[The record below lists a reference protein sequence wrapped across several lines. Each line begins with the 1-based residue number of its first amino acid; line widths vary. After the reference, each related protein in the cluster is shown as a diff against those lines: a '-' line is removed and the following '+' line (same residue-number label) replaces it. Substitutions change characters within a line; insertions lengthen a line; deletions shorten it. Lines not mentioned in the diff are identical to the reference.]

1 MDKIKKEEILLLTLY
16 MDYPDFCWTQEMRII
31 FVILVIALLLQIGCT
46 PKKSSHDDNKEILTT
61 QSSNLDENIIE
72 SWGQQKKYFNENN
85 FEIIDWD
92 KAKNILLQEKIRGGK
107 QYHTGWLTIY
117 TMDNRKYL
125 VKQPKMDA
133 LWEFMEAKGIKP
145 QGFGTE

>member
-1 MDKIKKEEILLLTLY
+1 MREIIIILIISFFLPLGCSNQNNQAQSNNEEI
-16 MDYPDFCWTQEMRII
+16 I
-31 FVILVIALLLQIGCT
+31 
-46 PKKSSHDDNKEILTT
+46 TT
-61 QSSNLDENIIE
+61 QGADLDEEIVE
-72 SWGQQKKYFNENN
+72 SWGRQKEFFYKNY

-92 KAKNILLQEKIRGGK
+92 EAKNILLQEKIRGGK

-117 TMDNRKYL
+117 TTDDRKYL

-133 LWEFMEAKGIKP
+133 LWEFMEAKGIKL

>member
-1 MDKIKKEEILLLTLY
+1 MREIIIILIISFFLPLGCSNQNNPAQSNNEEI
-16 MDYPDFCWTQEMRII
+16 I
-31 FVILVIALLLQIGCT
+31 
-46 PKKSSHDDNKEILTT
+46 TT
-61 QSSNLDENIIE
+61 QGADLDEEIVE
-72 SWGQQKKYFNENN
+72 SWGRQKEFFYKTN

-92 KAKNILLQEKIRGGK
+92 EAKNILLQEKIRGGK

-117 TMDNRKYL
+117 TTDDRKYL

-133 LWEFMEAKGIKP
+133 LWEFMEAKGIKL

>member
-1 MDKIKKEEILLLTLY
+1 MY
-16 MDYPDFCWTQEMRII
+16 
-31 FVILVIALLLQIGCT
+31 

-107 QYHTGWLTIY
+107 QYHTGWL
-117 TMDNRKYL
+117 K
-125 VKQPKMDA
+125 
-133 LWEFMEAKGIKP
+133 
-145 QGFGTE
+145 